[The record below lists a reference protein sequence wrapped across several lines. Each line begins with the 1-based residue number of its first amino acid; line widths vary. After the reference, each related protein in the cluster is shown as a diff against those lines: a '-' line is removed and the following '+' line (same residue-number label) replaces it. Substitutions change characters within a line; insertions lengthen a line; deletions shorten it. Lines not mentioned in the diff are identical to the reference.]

1 MNQKLSPHCYL
12 TDEKTVLEESDG
24 SHVSQWG
31 GSDSEPKFRKCSQS
45 TFLQLVGFPSQYQ
58 DTQHQLACG

>member
-1 MNQKLSPHCYL
+1 MDLMCLNGVEVTQSPNS
-12 TDEKTVLEESDG
+12 ESAAN
-24 SHVSQWG
+24 
-31 GSDSEPKFRKCSQS
+31 P